1 MNDTAAR
8 PARPTPRRAAAL
20 TAAAALAAALAMLGG
35 DPVAAQPVPGDPP
48 REPVV
53 TVAGRATASVANDR
67 IRVNLRA
74 EADNA
79 SAATA
84 ASDVNARIAKA
95 LAKIK
100 GAPGVTAQTSGYS
113 SYQVTER
120 DRPARWR
127 VSQSLTL
134 EGNDFPAMTT
144 LVSSLQGDGGLLL
157 SGLQF
162 SVSDELQRQTED
174 KLTQQAIKAW
184 QERAGRAAQGL
195 GFPAW
200 RPGRVSVETGADSRP
215 PYPMMRAAAA
225 PAAAA
230 GAPVAFEAGT
240 TEVSVTVSGEAVLER
255 KPAAAR

>member
-1 MNDTAAR
+1 MNIYAASPIR
-8 PARPTPRRAAAL
+8 STPRRAVALAVGAAL
-20 TAAAALAAALAMLGG
+20 VATLAAGG
-35 DPVAAQPVPGDPP
+35 ANHARAQQVPGDAP

-134 EGNDFPAMTT
+134 EGTDFPAMTT

-162 SVSDELQRQTED
+162 LVSDELQRQTED
-174 KLTQQAIKAW
+174 RLTQQALKAW
-184 QERAGRAAQGL
+184 QERAARAAQGL
-195 GFPAW
+195 GFATW
-200 RPGRVSVETGADSRP
+200 RPGRVNVETGGDGRP
-215 PYPMMRAAAA
+215 PYPMMRAA
-225 PAAAA
+225 PQAAAA
-230 GAPVAFEAGT
+230 GAPVAFEAGS

-255 KPAAAR
+255 KPTASR

>member
-1 MNDTAAR
+1 MKDTAAG
-8 PARPTPRRAAAL
+8 PARSNARRAA
-20 TAAAALAAALAMLGG
+20 TLAAGAVLAAVLVAPGG
-35 DPVAAQPVPGDPP
+35 RDAFAQPAPGEPP
-48 REPVV
+48 RDSVV

-79 SAATA
+79 SAAAA
-84 ASDVNARIAKA
+84 ASDVNARIARA

-100 GAPGVTAQTSGYS
+100 GAAGVTAQTSGYS

-134 EGNDFPAMTT
+134 EGSDFPAMTT

-174 KLTQQAIKAW
+174 KLTQQAIRAW
-184 QERAGRAAQGL
+184 QERAARAAQGL
-195 GFPAW
+195 GFAAW
-200 RPGRVSVETGADSRP
+200 RPGRVSVETGGDSRP
-215 PYPMMRAAAA
+215 PYPMMRAAPA
-225 PAAAA
+225 PAAA

-255 KPAAAR
+255 KPALAR

>member
-1 MNDTAAR
+1 MNDTVAR
-8 PARPTPRRAAAL
+8 PVRPTPRRAALIAG
-20 TAAAALAAALAMLGG
+20 AAFAAALAALGTEL
-35 DPVAAQPVPGDPP
+35 VAAQAVQSEPA

-53 TVAGRATASVANDR
+53 TVSGRATASVANDR
-67 IRVNLRA
+67 IRVILRA
-74 EADNA
+74 EADHA
-79 SAATA
+79 SAANA
-84 ASDVNARIAKA
+84 ASEVNARIGKA

-100 GAPGVTAQTSGYS
+100 GAQGVTAQTSGYS

-162 SVSDELQRQTED
+162 AVSDDLQRQTED
-174 KLTQQAIKAW
+174 RLTQQAIKAW
-184 QERAGRAAQGL
+184 QDRAARAAQGL
-195 GFPAW
+195 GFAAW
-200 RPGRVSVETGADSRP
+200 RPGRVSVETGGDSRP
-215 PYPMMRAAAA
+215 PYPMMRAAPA
-225 PAAAA
+225 PAAA

-255 KPAAAR
+255 KPVAAR

>member
-1 MNDTAAR
+1 MNRPCAT
-8 PARPTPRRAAAL
+8 PARSVPRRAAVLAV
-20 TAAAALAAALAMLGG
+20 AAAFLAVLLGG
-35 DPVAAQPVPGDPP
+35 GANHARAQQVAGDPP

-53 TVAGRATASVANDR
+53 TVSGRATASVANDR

-74 EADNA
+74 EADHA

-84 ASDVNARIAKA
+84 ASDVNARIARA

-100 GAPGVTAQTSGYS
+100 GAAGVTVQTSGYS

-144 LVSSLQGDGGLLL
+144 LVSSLQGEGGLLL

-162 SVSDELQRQTED
+162 LVSDELQRQTED

-184 QERAGRAAQGL
+184 QERAARAAQGL
-195 GFPAW
+195 GFAAW
-200 RPGRVSVETGADSRP
+200 RPGRVAVETGGDSRP
-215 PYPMMRAAAA
+215 PYPMMRAAPA
-225 PAAAA
+225 PAAA
-230 GAPVAFEAGT
+230 GAPVAFEAGS
-240 TEVSVTVSGEAVLER
+240 TEISVTVSGEAVLER
-255 KPAAAR
+255 KPAVAR